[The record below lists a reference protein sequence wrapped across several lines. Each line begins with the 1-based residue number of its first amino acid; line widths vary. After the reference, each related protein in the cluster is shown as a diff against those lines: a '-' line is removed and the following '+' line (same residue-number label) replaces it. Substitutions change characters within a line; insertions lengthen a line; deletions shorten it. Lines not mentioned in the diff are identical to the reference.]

1 MDMKEF
7 KVEENLGVL
16 TLEQFF
22 ELFFEGDS
30 FSQQWHERR
39 GNTGN
44 TEVPSSRNRNHS
56 PL

>member
-1 MDMKEF
+1 MKEF

-22 ELFFEGDS
+22 ELFFEGES

-39 GNTGN
+39 GNTGD
-44 TEVPSSRNRNHS
+44 P
-56 PL
+56 